1 MQTAR
6 SIRRTIR
13 RGTVPAARRRPG
25 ADARSIA
32 APTLLGCRRPASRRG
47 PWCVNSSWSLLRQVQ
62 GLSAG
67 LNVHSSRSILA
78 AWPKNRNRLSRRPG
92 TSTRSPAR
100 PSGLAP
106 SRPPRSRRPWRNSG
120 CRLAGNGRYG
130 SDDLA
135 ARAKSPAA
143 ISSANGRITK
153 QAGHPSALF
162 RTSAVQNVSSCRRTG
177 PIDGQRC
184 SLRFGLKVT
193 HCRHAERITPP

>member
-120 CRLAGNGRYG
+120 CRLAGNG
-130 SDDLA
+130 DTA
-135 ARAKSPAA
+135 AMTSPQGRSHPQRSQAQMAASQNKRATQARCS
-143 ISSANGRITK
+143 GR
-153 QAGHPSALF
+153 ARC
-162 RTSAVQNVSSCRRTG
+162 RTSAHVGG
-177 PIDGQRC
+177 PDQ
-184 SLRFGLKVT
+184 
-193 HCRHAERITPP
+193 